1 MSGPSARPC
10 GLRAKETGMNKG
22 TALNRQQFLRLAT
35 GGSVLLLLQAC
46 GGGGDGSSGG
56 SSTPQASSCDP
67 SKASIANN
75 HGHSILIA
83 TADLD
88 SATDRSYN
96 IQGTSTH
103 AHTVVLTVAQLRSLK
118 AGQSVVVTSST
129 DASHSH
135 SVSLCA

>member
-1 MSGPSARPC
+1 
-10 GLRAKETGMNKG
+10 MNKAPG
-22 TALNRQQFLRLAT
+22 LNRQQFLRMAA

-46 GGGGDGSSGG
+46 GGGGDGDSGSG
-56 SSTPQASSCDP
+56 SSAPQAGSCDP
-67 SKASIANN
+67 SKASIASN
-75 HGHSILIA
+75 HGHSIMIA